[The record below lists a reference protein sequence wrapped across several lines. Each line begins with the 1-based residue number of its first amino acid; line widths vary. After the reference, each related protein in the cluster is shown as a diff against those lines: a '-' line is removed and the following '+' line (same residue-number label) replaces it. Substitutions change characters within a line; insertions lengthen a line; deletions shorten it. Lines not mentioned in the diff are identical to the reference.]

1 MKIVI
6 NTSHSLFALSEV
18 AVDYIRKK
26 IKNKEIK
33 EKIFAF
39 SFDND
44 RSHPLLIEAVEKLG
58 SKASTEN
65 SRLKIIE
72 IPDGVH
78 WEIHG
83 YNGKEWIAECHRTWG
98 KNEENYSN

>member
-6 NTSHSLFALSEV
+6 NTSCSLFALSEV

-26 IKNKEIK
+26 TKGIKNKE
-33 EKIFAF
+33 KISSF

-44 RSHPLLIEAVEKLG
+44 RSNPLLVEAVEKLG
-58 SKASTEN
+58 FEANSKESV
-65 SRLKIIE
+65 LKVIE
-72 IPDGVH
+72 IPDGVN

-83 YNGKEWIAECHRTWG
+83 CNGKEWIAECHRTWG